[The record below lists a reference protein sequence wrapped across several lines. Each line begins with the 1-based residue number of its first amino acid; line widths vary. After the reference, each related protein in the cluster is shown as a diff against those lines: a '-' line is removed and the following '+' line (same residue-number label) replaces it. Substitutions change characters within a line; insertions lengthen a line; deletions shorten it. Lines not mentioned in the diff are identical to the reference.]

1 MVSYELRLER
11 LGYKPEC
18 ARRIVSDF
26 ISTGKIDDLVDYIEY
41 KEQEKLSISDHVT
54 EILG

>member
-1 MVSYELRLER
+1 MVSYELHLER

-26 ISTGKIDDLVDYIEY
+26 TSTGKIEDLVDYIEY

-54 EILG
+54 DILG

>member
-41 KEQEKLSISDHVT
+41 KEQEKLSISKHVT
-54 EILG
+54 DILG

>member
-1 MVSYELRLER
+1 MVAYQERLER

-18 ARRIVSDF
+18 ARRIVTDY
-26 ISTGKIDDLVDYIEY
+26 IKYDKLDDLIAYIDF
-41 KEQEKLSISDHVT
+41 KEAEKRSISDHVT

>member
-1 MVSYELRLER
+1 MVSYELHLER

-26 ISTGKIDDLVDYIEY
+26 TSTGKIDDLVDYIEY
-41 KEQEKLSISDHVT
+41 KEQEKLSISEHVT
-54 EILG
+54 DILG

>member
-26 ISTGKIDDLVDYIEY
+26 TSTGKSKIWLITSSI
-41 KEQEKLSISDHVT
+41 KEQEKLSISEHVT
-54 EILG
+54 DILG

>member
-1 MVSYELRLER
+1 MVAYQERLER

-18 ARRIVSDF
+18 ARRIVADCIKYHKLDELIAYIDF
-26 ISTGKIDDLVDYIEY
+26 
-41 KEQEKLSISDHVT
+41 KEAEKRSISDHVT